1 MAKPLIF
8 GDLRDRDAAEKKKL
22 RARAQVLKTVEGK
35 RGLTEAERIEKA
47 EIESKLLLTGA
58 VDPLAK
64 AITKDLNL
72 TIDHNGGAVPSQQTG
87 AALDDNEKL
96 LTGVFGL
103 LQLDRITP
111 PPFHPPEGSPT
122 FDPDE
127 DRQKQLFGKAVFSAQ
142 GEYQTNKPLFD
153 KVLGILTD
161 IGSAQG
167 SNDEVNAV
175 EWASV
180 VRKLIA
186 KGITEGQPQLDRK
199 VNEALDSIQRA
210 DDEGEPSDINI
221 DLPNLDDEETSE
233 NEIVGDNIRALQP
246 AYFSAMFEEL
256 KVFQVVDKLVELFQN
271 GVLPIGRGEA
281 GNNLFKYW
289 KDTATR
295 ISETER
301 RNFYTRSLGIPGGDD
316 NGMPNR
322 DFNDLFLRFVS
333 AVSSFIRQ
341 NSLDELLQTKIP
353 GSISQQKIRKA
364 ARDLAMNLSLHG
376 YGMAYFMAT
385 DLQKQ
390 IRDAIKLLSDPDI
403 KNAYGARDMWQVID
417 QVAALELGGSR
428 NSVRYRTMAAAG
440 TIILAWL
447 AKNAR
452 ELSNSSFGPILNV
465 DEIRNPTPRPPG
477 TKATVDPT
485 DFDLVNACDQWLA
498 VTGTQDVDVES
509 YAQPRESPNMTSK
522 PIQIPDMA
530 RETLESVGV
539 PSLGYSGN
547 GRKY

>member
-22 RARAQVLKTVEGK
+22 RARAQVLKTVDGK
-35 RGLTEAERIEKA
+35 RGLTEAEKIEKA
-47 EIESKLLLTGA
+47 EIETKLLATGA

-111 PPFHPPEGSPT
+111 PPFHPPEVSPT

-127 DRQKQLFGKAVFSAQ
+127 DRQKQLFGKAVFLAQ

-153 KVLGILTD
+153 KVLGILTE

-210 DDEGEPSDINI
+210 DDGGEPSDINI

-281 GNNLFKYW
+281 GNNRACFSFGSLL
-289 KDTATR
+289 
-295 ISETER
+295 
-301 RNFYTRSLGIPGGDD
+301 RSPSQASS
-316 NGMPNR
+316 PNR
-322 DFNDLFLRFVS
+322 
-333 AVSSFIRQ
+333 
-341 NSLDELLQTKIP
+341 P
-353 GSISQQKIRKA
+353 
-364 ARDLAMNLSLHG
+364 
-376 YGMAYFMAT
+376 
-385 DLQKQ
+385 
-390 IRDAIKLLSDPDI
+390 
-403 KNAYGARDMWQVID
+403 
-417 QVAALELGGSR
+417 
-428 NSVRYRTMAAAG
+428 AG
-440 TIILAWL
+440 
-447 AKNAR
+447 R
-452 ELSNSSFGPILNV
+452 GFS
-465 DEIRNPTPRPPG
+465 
-477 TKATVDPT
+477 
-485 DFDLVNACDQWLA
+485 
-498 VTGTQDVDVES
+498 
-509 YAQPRESPNMTSK
+509 
-522 PIQIPDMA
+522 
-530 RETLESVGV
+530 
-539 PSLGYSGN
+539 
-547 GRKY
+547 

>member
-1 MAKPLIF
+1 
-8 GDLRDRDAAEKKKL
+8 
-22 RARAQVLKTVEGK
+22 
-35 RGLTEAERIEKA
+35 
-47 EIESKLLLTGA
+47 
-58 VDPLAK
+58 
-64 AITKDLNL
+64 
-72 TIDHNGGAVPSQQTG
+72 
-87 AALDDNEKL
+87 
-96 LTGVFGL
+96 
-103 LQLDRITP
+103 
-111 PPFHPPEGSPT
+111 
-122 FDPDE
+122 
-127 DRQKQLFGKAVFSAQ
+127 
-142 GEYQTNKPLFD
+142 
-153 KVLGILTD
+153 
-161 IGSAQG
+161 
-167 SNDEVNAV
+167 
-175 EWASV
+175 
-180 VRKLIA
+180 
-186 KGITEGQPQLDRK
+186 
-199 VNEALDSIQRA
+199 
-210 DDEGEPSDINI
+210 
-221 DLPNLDDEETSE
+221 
-233 NEIVGDNIRALQP
+233 
-246 AYFSAMFEEL
+246 
-256 KVFQVVDKLVELFQN
+256 
-271 GVLPIGRGEA
+271 
-281 GNNLFKYW
+281 
-289 KDTATR
+289 
-295 ISETER
+295 
-301 RNFYTRSLGIPGGDD
+301 
-316 NGMPNR
+316 
-322 DFNDLFLRFVS
+322 
-333 AVSSFIRQ
+333 
-341 NSLDELLQTKIP
+341 
-353 GSISQQKIRKA
+353 
-364 ARDLAMNLSLHG
+364 MNLSLHG

-539 PSLGYSGN
+539 PSLGYSSN